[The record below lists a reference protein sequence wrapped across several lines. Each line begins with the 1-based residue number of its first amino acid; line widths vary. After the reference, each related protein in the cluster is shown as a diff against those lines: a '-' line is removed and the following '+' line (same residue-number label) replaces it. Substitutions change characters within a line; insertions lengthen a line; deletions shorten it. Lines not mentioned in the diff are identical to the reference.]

1 MNMMDTRPTG
11 DDYDRFAPFY
21 DLEFAEFDDDLPLY
35 FAFAEHSGGPILELG
50 CGSGRVVVPLAETGY
65 EVTGV
70 DLSPAMLI
78 LARDAVERAGVADQV
93 TLLEDDIRTLAKI
106 GDRSFGL
113 AFSAINSFLHLAT
126 QADQLAALGV
136 ASRQLRPGG
145 VLVLDL
151 FPPHPDILN
160 EYDGRL
166 LHAGTY
172 ADPHTGERID
182 KFSSTVL
189 DSAEQRM
196 DTTFFYD
203 RLHADGRV
211 ERTVAP
217 FTFRYIT
224 RYELQLLLERAG
236 FIDVTF
242 YGTYDLEP
250 FTAASDRMIAVAVRP
265 E

>member
-1 MNMMDTRPTG
+1 MNMMGTRPTG

-236 FIDVTF
+236 FVDVTF